1 MEVEGKEKR
10 EGNGTEAEERH
21 EKRNKVGSKTKD
33 QLSYYSKEK
42 LQRISN
48 QQKRQTQQE
57 QPKQPKQP
65 K

>member
-1 MEVEGKEKR
+1 MEMEGKEKR
-10 EGNGTEAEERH
+10 EGDGTEAEERH

-48 QQKRQTQQE
+48 QQK
-57 QPKQPKQP
+57 
-65 K
+65 